1 MYGEDSRF
9 ERVVLVLQKQLYDV
23 GVEMHIEALSARQ
36 LAARF
41 SNGEFD
47 SLFMETISGRSLMWL
62 YRMWRSKPNGRP
74 GELNTGY
81 TAADA
86 ALDRLRETF
95 ADADTKQA
103 VGELQRVFH
112 EDPPAI
118 FVAWPQTSRAM
129 SARIHVPYENSMDVV
144 GRLWRAEW
152 AAQAAQPRAER
163 SERRGASVGAFAQGA
178 PAPRVEHARR
188 GAASLRQGYGGPPER
203 FAQRRGDPA
212 HQQ

>member
-1 MYGEDSRF
+1 
-9 ERVVLVLQKQLYDV
+9 
-23 GVEMHIEALSARQ
+23 MHIEALSARQ

-118 FVAWPQTSRAM
+118 FVAWPQTSRAI